1 MLFRSSHY
9 TEHIKNVAD
18 ISVPNKKE
26 YCNKH
31 GYSLEINEGRLS
43 NRHPAW
49 DKIKFLQTLL
59 DKDYDYLVWVDNDA
73 ILMHQDYRFD
83 FICSN
88 YSDKNLIICS
98 EPGQDISHLDI
109 DTDFNKLEN
118 LRIVNTGV
126 FILKNNDW
134 AKQFL
139 EKCWNTTTTTN
150 TGQNNS
156 HFTVDDDDIN
166 YDLWPF
172 EQGVIHVVL
181 SKKNKEDYIILNNKI
196 MNSFYYE
203 YKRFEFICHF
213 TGHGGNNTL
222 INDFIKMMTK
232 KNYDSVKI
240 KSDNSKVL
248 FKDGYALLSYDI
260 YKTYNDTLYFHF
272 TWDVSNS
279 GLKYL
284 SHEFKVITKK
294 YDKEI
299 SFNSMF
305 EGSFEIGQLID
316 VKIMHTYEYYG
327 EKNWYDLIYL

>member
-1 MLFRSSHY
+1 
-9 TEHIKNVAD
+9 
-18 ISVPNKKE
+18 
-26 YCNKH
+26 
-31 GYSLEINEGRLS
+31 
-43 NRHPAW
+43 
-49 DKIKFLQTLL
+49 
-59 DKDYDYLVWVDNDA
+59 
-73 ILMHQDYRFD
+73 
-83 FICSN
+83 
-88 YSDKNLIICS
+88 
-98 EPGQDISHLDI
+98 
-109 DTDFNKLEN
+109 
-118 LRIVNTGV
+118 
-126 FILKNNDW
+126 
-134 AKQFL
+134 
-139 EKCWNTTTTTN
+139 
-150 TGQNNS
+150 
-156 HFTVDDDDIN
+156 
-166 YDLWPF
+166 
-172 EQGVIHVVL
+172 
-181 SKKNKEDYIILNNKI
+181 
-196 MNSFYYE
+196 
-203 YKRFEFICHF
+203 
-213 TGHGGNNTL
+213 
-222 INDFIKMMTK
+222 MTK